1 MKKFFLILIF
11 FVFCLNA
18 NSQTKNNFAIRAEYM
33 YGNILKHT
41 THLQNL
47 VKDPTK
53 GVEISVEWQT
63 MGEQNWHQY
72 IGYPRIGLGLVSLN
86 LGNPEMLGNL
96 YAAYPYLSFRLFHI
110 GGFVMNLK
118 GGAGASYLTK
128 TFNDATV
135 YRTDGSVDLD
145 KSNAAIGSHLNVY
158 FAGGVNFIVPIDKGF
173 AFVSDF
179 QWNHASNGSFYQP
192 NSGINMINASAGLSY
207 TLYYKHAYRPRHK
220 HIRDLPQR
228 FSYEFIASGGARELY
243 YKDDKQYPIGSFV
256 MAVYRPLGNAI
267 RLGIG
272 VEGFYDGVYNG
283 NTKFE
288 FTYLTEDK
296 WENKIRVGVS
306 LRPELM
312 FGRFTAGMHFGM
324 YVHNPLKNL
333 EPYDDAKTAT
343 LNKPMIYPYNIEK
356 ENGWFYSRASLQYA
370 FTNHIFLSLGLKTHL
385 QKAEFIEWGLGY
397 RFGAKQSDP
406 KRIRLSA
413 SKLKSS
419 ELKQTNAKK
428 NRLKSE

>member
-11 FVFCLNA
+11 YVFCFA
-18 NSQTKNNFAIRAEYM
+18 SQSQTKNNFAIKAEYM

-47 VKDPTK
+47 VQGPTK
-53 GVEISVEWQT
+53 GAELAVEWQT

-72 IGYPRIGLGLVSLN
+72 IGFPKIGVGLVSLD
-86 LGNPEMLGNL
+86 LGNPTMLGNL
-96 YAAYPYLSFRLFHI
+96 YAVYPYLNFKVYHYQR
-110 GGFVMNLK
+110 FVLNIK

-128 TFNDATV
+128 TFNSTATNPN
-135 YRTDGSVDLD
+135 DLNTG
-145 KSNAAIGSHLNVY
+145 NAAIGSKLNVY
-158 FAGGVNFIVPIDKGF
+158 FAGGANIVIPIEKGF
-173 AFVSDF
+173 AFVTDF

-192 NSGINMINASAGLSY
+192 NSGINMLNASAGISY
-207 TLYYKHAYRPRHK
+207 TPFYKHAYRPRRK
-220 HIRDLPQR
+220 HIRNFPQK

-243 YKDDKQYPIGSFV
+243 YKDDKQYPTGSFV

-272 VEGFYDGVYNG
+272 AEGFYDGVYNG

-288 FTYLTEDK
+288 RTYLTEDK

-312 FGRFTAGMHFGM
+312 FGRFTAGVHLGM

-333 EPYDDAKTAT
+333 EPYSEAKSST
-343 LNKPMIYPYNIEK
+343 LNKPMIYPYNIE
-356 ENGWFYSRASLQYA
+356 EEDGWFYTRASLQYA
-370 FTNHIFLSLGLKTHL
+370 FTNHLFLSIGLKTHL
-385 QKAEFIEWGLGY
+385 QKAEFIEWGIGY
-397 RFGAKQSDP
+397 RFSAKNKKIKSISQSGQ
-406 KRIRLSA
+406 
-413 SKLKSS
+413 KLKSND
-419 ELKQTNAKK
+419 LQLIRTK
-428 NRLKSE
+428 